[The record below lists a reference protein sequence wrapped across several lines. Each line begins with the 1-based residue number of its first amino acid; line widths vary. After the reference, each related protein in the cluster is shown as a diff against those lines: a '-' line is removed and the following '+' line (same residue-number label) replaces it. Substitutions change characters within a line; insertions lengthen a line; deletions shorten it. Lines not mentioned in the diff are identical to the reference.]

1 MIRET
6 FVTGISSLSNR
17 ADLVKENRSPD
28 VTILHVVKAIVTASD
43 EAIDSPWVSDFTV
56 LTPVSR
62 ELKLGLL
69 GVAVLAKTVQVDQ
82 ERHVATV
89 SSEKSHAL
97 EVSLGERSALHYYSK
112 QKLLR
117 T

>member
-1 MIRET
+1 MIGET
-6 FVTGISSLSNR
+6 FVSGISSLSNR
-17 ADLVKENRSPD
+17 ADLVKEDRSPD

-97 EVSLGERSALHYYSK
+97 KVSLGEGSALHYYSK